1 MSAVSASMPKR
12 VWSSRLACSGAAAKY
27 THTVSSGRRT
37 PRAFCIIRK
46 HSAAEVGVKGETA
59 GVADAVAPEVEAR
72 ARCAIAGAG
81 VEVETAGVADAEAP
95 EVRVRAR
102 CAIAE
107 AGVEGET
114 PGVADAEAPEVR
126 VRARCV
132 AEAGVEVETAGVAD
146 AEAPEVRVAACC
158 AIAEAEVGV
167 EGETVGVAAPE
178 VPVAAC
184 CAVSAVAEAEVGV
197 ETAGVADAEAPEVMV
212 RPGCWSG
219 PAAASCCCS
228 SCCRPAISEIRAG
241 FGGWRAPIHAP
252 ASAVPS
258 TGPPMCPSRGA
269 GISK

>member
-1 MSAVSASMPKR
+1 M
-12 VWSSRLACSGAAAKY
+12 
-27 THTVSSGRRT
+27 SSGRRT

-59 GVADAVAPEVEAR
+59 GVADAIAPEVEAR
-72 ARCAIAGAG
+72 ARCAIAEAG
-81 VEVETAGVADAEAP
+81 VEVETA
-95 EVRVRAR
+95 
-102 CAIAE
+102 
-107 AGVEGET
+107 
-114 PGVADAEAPEVR
+114 GVADAEAPEVR

-146 AEAPEVRVAACC
+146 AEAPEVGVAACC

-197 ETAGVADAEAPEVMV
+197 ETAGVADAEAPEV

>member
-72 ARCAIAGAG
+72 ARCAIA
-81 VEVETAGVADAEAP
+81 
-95 EVRVRAR
+95 
-102 CAIAE
+102 
-107 AGVEGET
+107 
-114 PGVADAEAPEVR
+114 
-126 VRARCV
+126 
-132 AEAGVEVETAGVAD
+132 EAGVEVETAGVAD

-184 CAVSAVAEAEVGV
+184 CAVAEAEVGV
-197 ETAGVADAEAPEVMV
+197 ETAGVADADAPEV
-212 RPGCWSG
+212 
-219 PAAASCCCS
+219 
-228 SCCRPAISEIRAG
+228 
-241 FGGWRAPIHAP
+241 
-252 ASAVPS
+252 
-258 TGPPMCPSRGA
+258 
-269 GISK
+269 